1 MHCKSLWI
9 KASDKC
15 INVNVNVYIS
25 AKCKQVNKNPTDVVT
40 VDQRSVTGEAE
51 RGQQQMETL
60 VSADLSVA
68 EALQLSE
75 HALVQSLDA
84 HRLHT
89 TAGNPQTQPEMS
101 HNTAVPTG
109 TPEEH

>member
-1 MHCKSLWI
+1 MNI
-9 KASDKC
+9 
-15 INVNVNVYIS
+15 
-25 AKCKQVNKNPTDVVT
+25 NPTDVVT
-40 VDQRSVTGEAE
+40 VDRRSVTGEAE